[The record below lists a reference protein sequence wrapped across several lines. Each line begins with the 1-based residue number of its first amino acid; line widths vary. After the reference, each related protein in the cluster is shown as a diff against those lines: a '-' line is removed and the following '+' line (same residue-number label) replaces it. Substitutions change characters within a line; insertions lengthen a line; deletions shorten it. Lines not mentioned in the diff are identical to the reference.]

1 MHELPR
7 TASAVIVGGGITG
20 CALAYELTQLGLRD
34 VLVCEKTYLTAGS
47 TGRCGAGIRQ
57 QWGLEMNIKL
67 ARASCR
73 ILETLPEQLDYEPGI
88 EFKQGGYL
96 ILGYGRDQMSQFRK
110 NIGLQNLLGVPSRLI
125 TVEEACEIVP
135 HLSPE
140 GLLGATFCPE
150 DGHANPFHT
159 TYAYARAARR
169 GGAQFALNTEVTGI
183 RTRGDRVVGV
193 ETDRGYVATGTVF
206 NAAGSHAANI
216 GAMVGIDLPVHTERH
231 QILATEPVRRMQD
244 PMVVS
249 FRHGIYCQQVPHGS
263 FLMGRGDPDEPRGI
277 NLGGSWQF
285 LERMAADIG
294 DILPPLTRLRV
305 VRQWSGGYNVSPD
318 SQPILGAVDGLEG
331 YWMGVG
337 FSGHGFMVA
346 PMATR
351 VLAQMMLGLKPEMDI
366 SPLSL
371 QRFERGE
378 LLLEPNVV

>member
-1 MHELPR
+1 MSDLPR
-7 TASAVIVGGGITG
+7 TSSAVIVGGGITG

-34 VLVCEKTYLTAGS
+34 VVVCEKSYLTAGS

-73 ILETLPEQLDYEPGI
+73 ILETLPEELDYEPGI
-88 EFKQGGYL
+88 ELKQGGYL
-96 ILGYGRDQMSQFRK
+96 ILAYGPDQLTQFAK
-110 NIGLQNLLGVPSRLI
+110 NVELQNRLGVPSRLI
-125 TVEEACEIVP
+125 DVDEAREIVP
-135 HLSPE
+135 YLSPE

-159 TYAYARAARR
+159 THAYARAARR
-169 GGAQFALNTEVTGI
+169 AGAQFALATEVTGI
-183 RTRGDRVVGV
+183 RTREGKVVGV
-193 ETDRGYVATGTVF
+193 ETDRGYISTDTVF
-206 NAAGSHAANI
+206 NAAGSHAAKVA
-216 GAMVGIDLPVHTERH
+216 AMAGIDLPVHTQRH
-231 QILATEPVRRMQD
+231 QILATEPVGRMLA

-277 NLGGSWQF
+277 DLQTSWQF

-294 DILPPLTRLRV
+294 SILPPLTKLRV

-318 SQPILGAVDGLEG
+318 SQPILGSVPGLEG

-351 VLAQMMLGLKPEMDI
+351 VLAKMMVGLETEMDI
-366 SPLSL
+366 SPLEL
-371 QRFERGE
+371 ERFERGD